1 MTNLNRK
8 LMITRKPRWDTVVVL
23 LFFAAFFLY
32 GCLVF
37 QDYGISVD
45 EMTQRGHSLINYKYL
60 CLLYQISK
68 PLRWISLQWGIWK
81 TASPFM
87 GWRSS
92 CLWFWQSI

>member
-37 QDYGISVD
+37 QDYGI
-45 EMTQRGHSLINYKYL
+45 
-60 CLLYQISK
+60 
-68 PLRWISLQWGIWK
+68 
-81 TASPFM
+81 
-87 GWRSS
+87 
-92 CLWFWQSI
+92 